1 MLPKP
6 LYDALPY
13 LYLGTGSL
21 VGGMLESTLKLMPT
35 ATFMAIGMYVLFRR
49 ATAALEREAHGHRT
63 VRPLPANYVPRM
75 PPAKV
80 EFCAG
85 HPLDPHSLLRNLS
98 ELRQLGE
105 IKKLTEQRTPGAGSS
120 RPSGR

>member
-6 LYDALPY
+6 LYDALPF

-21 VGGMLESTLKLMPT
+21 VGGALESTLKLLPT
-35 ATFMAIGMYVLFRR
+35 TLFMAVGVYMLFRR
-49 ATAALEREAHGHRT
+49 GMAALEGESRGKLQNIQ

-75 PPAKV
+75 PPADV

-85 HPLDPHSLLRNLS
+85 HALNPHSLLRDV
-98 ELRQLGE
+98 
-105 IKKLTEQRTPGAGSS
+105 TPPPRTADAGSN
-120 RPSGR
+120 RANGH